1 MKCTEKDCEK
11 EAVKTYV
18 GYDQISVDLCEEH
31 YNMWVTAQARS
42 AKSKRSWLAW
52 YMMYLTGK
60 FAIMLWVL
68 ASVPLMEAAWVA
80 LLIILLQSV
89 ELLTF
94 PLMLRKYVELGE
106 E

>member
-18 GYDQISVDLCEEH
+18 GYDKISVDLCEEH
-31 YNMWVTAQARS
+31 YNMWTTAKARKV
-42 AKSKRSWLAW
+42 KSKRSWLAW
-52 YMMYLTGK
+52 YTMYLAGK
-60 FAIMLWVL
+60 FAAMLWVL
-68 ASVPLMEAAWVA
+68 TTLPLIEAAWIA
-80 LLIILLQSV
+80 LPIILLQSV